1 MGVKKCRFILLLLCL
16 AAAGCIQIQ
25 EPEFRGLSNLEVRNV
40 GLSAVQIGFGM
51 TYYNPNNF
59 AVSVKETAVKVYLDE
74 VYLGEFAQDTVIAV
88 NKKSEFTAPLSGQI
102 SMATFLK
109 LDLQDIHKREV
120 SILAEG
126 TTKVGKAGFFITE
139 KVHYEG
145 RHRLSQFRL

>member
-1 MGVKKCRFILLLLCL
+1 
-16 AAAGCIQIQ
+16 
-25 EPEFRGLSNLEVRNV
+25 
-40 GLSAVQIGFGM
+40 M